1 MLDCFACMYFS
12 NRHISESVRT
22 FINKKSPHFFTN
34 NFACRFC
41 YIQSWLHNINL
52 LDSVYYIMSTN
63 INIVLVKTSHPGNI
77 GSTARAMKTMGLK
90 KLTLVAPKNFPSEV
104 ADANAVGCKDI
115 LDQAK
120 VVDCLGKSLLDSS
133 LVIGFSARSRKSNVP
148 SLTMDELFVT
158 LRNYENDE
166 VSIVFGNEQSG
177 LSNEEVQLCNHIV
190 CIPTDNA
197 YTSLNLASA
206 VQIFSYEYFKNFNT
220 KDEPTRNHETQ
231 LATHSTKSHIIQMF
245 LAIMSCLNIITN
257 KNKKSLTQ
265 NVHII
270 FNKSKFSK
278 NEADLLLGVLS
289 SIEKA
294 LKK

>member
-1 MLDCFACMYFS
+1 
-12 NRHISESVRT
+12 
-22 FINKKSPHFFTN
+22 
-34 NFACRFC
+34 
-41 YIQSWLHNINL
+41 
-52 LDSVYYIMSTN
+52 MSSN

-77 GSTARAMKTMGLK
+77 GSSARAMKTMGLK
-90 KLTLVAPKNFPSEV
+90 KLTLVSPKNFPSEV

-115 LDQAK
+115 LDQAR
-120 VVDCLGKSLLDSS
+120 VVDSLGKSLLDSS

-158 LRNYENDE
+158 LKNYENDE

-177 LSNEEVQLCNHIV
+177 LSNEEVQLCNYIV
-190 CIPTDNA
+190 CIPTDSA

-206 VQIFSYEYFKNFNT
+206 VQIFSYEYFKNFN
-220 KDEPTRNHETQ
+220 KRDVPIGSQDAQ
-231 LATHSTKSHIIQMF
+231 LATHSTKNRIIQMF
-245 LAIMSCLNIITN
+245 LAIMSYLNIITN

-278 NEADLLLGVLS
+278 NEANLLLGVLS